1 MTGPLHNRVE
11 QAFAE
16 LQSTQAAIVGAQQA
30 LAETS
35 ASVTTRNRALT
46 VTVDAQ
52 SRVTDI
58 TFHSGAYRSMAPA
71 ELGAL
76 LVETINEAQDEASSK
91 TTGMFQSL
99 LPAGARLESLLT
111 GSFDL
116 DEMVG
121 EALRAARTPLPG
133 EPGFREQTTTPN
145 DVEGHDE

>member
-16 LQSTQAAIVGAQQA
+16 LQSTQAAIVGAQQV
-30 LAETS
+30 LAGTS

-52 SRVTDI
+52 SRVTEI
-58 TFHSGAYRSMAPA
+58 TFHSGAYRSLAPA

-76 LVETINEAQDEASSK
+76 LVEAISEAQGEVVSK
-91 TTGMFQSL
+91 TMGMFQSL
-99 LPAGARLESLLT
+99 LPAGARLESLLA
-111 GSFDL
+111 GSFDP

-121 EALRAARTPLPG
+121 EALRAAQTPLPG
-133 EPGFREQTTTPN
+133 EPGFRKQTTNPN
-145 DVEGHDE
+145 STEDHDE